1 VLESSEQ
8 KSYLNASKVD
18 ALPSNDH
25 CANIHPKTLS
35 KSKKKFG
42 IFNVKI
48 ELEIKNENMIITYL
62 SGCVGLVGN
71 GFA

>member
-1 VLESSEQ
+1 
-8 KSYLNASKVD
+8 LNASKVH
-18 ALPSNDH
+18 ALPFNNH

-35 KSKKKFG
+35 KSKKQFG

-48 ELEIKNENMIITYL
+48 ELEIKNENMMITYL